1 MGSTAPMLWLNHNIS
16 YISFRFR
23 MDMDRL
29 LEFLVFLFCILLAE
43 KGKKLPFDIQG
54 LRTLFYENSISG
66 KNDIVRNL
74 RKYLKAILNIK

>member
-1 MGSTAPMLWLNHNIS
+1 MLWLKPQHFL
-16 YISFRFR
+16 YFFPLPHGHGSFTGIFG
-23 MDMDRL
+23 
-29 LEFLVFLFCILLAE
+29 VLFCILLAE